1 MERGE
6 IYYITKTD
14 TTGSEQIAGR
24 PGIIVS
30 NNANNSS
37 SETVEVVFLTT
48 QEKKSLPTH
57 VAIKTSGRDST
68 ALCEQ
73 ISTISVTR
81 VSTYVGTC
89 TKEEMAKLDEAM
101 AISIGIKA
109 SPQDLID
116 QQMELASVK
125 AERDLYSKLYNKLLT
140 KLLES

>member
-6 IYYITKTD
+6 IYYITKAD

-30 NNANNSS
+30 NDTNNANSG
-37 SETVEVVFLTT
+37 TVEVVFLTT

-57 VAIKTSGRDST
+57 VAIKTTGRDST

-101 AISIGIKA
+101 AISLGIKA

-116 QQMELASVK
+116 QQLELASVK
-125 AERDLYSKLYNKLLT
+125 AERDLYSKLYNQLLT